1 MSKLPDSAYGVIL
14 LPLLS
19 YKAILSE
26 NLKDMKDEIDNITP
40 DLFEQLEAL
49 PDEGMVLAEQPPSPP
64 ELPPAPPAAEPQD
77 DLADYAKAA
86 YLAYAMAVSKSR
98 AIPDVRDGQKPVQ
111 RRILY
116 AMREMGNE
124 WDKPHKKSARI
135 VGDVI
140 GKFHPHGDSAV
151 YEAAVR
157 MAQDFSLRYPLI
169 DGQGNF
175 GSLDGDS
182 AAAMRYTEVRL
193 TPIAQLLLS
202 ELDQGTVDFRQNYDG
217 SFEEP
222 VVLPARLPFLLL
234 NGASGIGVGIATEVP
249 PHNLHEVCEVAAT
262 MIESPSFTEAQ
273 MLDMIPGPDFPG
285 GGQILSSPQEIRN
298 AYASGRGSIAV
309 RARYVF
315 EEMARGQ
322 WQMVIT
328 ELPPGASAAK
338 VLSEIETLTNPQ
350 PKPGKKAIDQAQAQ
364 TKTLLLSLL
373 DSARDESDKEQS
385 VRIVF
390 GPKSSRIDRD
400 EFARTLLAYTSLET
414 TVSFNLVQVG
424 LDGNPMQKSLFTI
437 FSEWCQFRIATVERR
452 LGHRLGKVND
462 RVHILEGRHIVFLN
476 IDEVIRLIRES
487 DEPKPALIARYALS
501 ERQADDILEIRLR
514 QLSRLEGIKIEQ
526 EIAELLKE
534 RAKLESLLASPARM
548 KSLVAKEIREDTRK
562 FGDDR
567 RTLIQPERRAS
578 LSEAAV
584 LDEPVTVILS
594 EKGWLRQRQG
604 HGIDLSTLSF
614 KEGDKLFAAIEC
626 RSPDAVI
633 LLGSDG
639 RAYTVTASQVPGG
652 KGDGVPAGSLIG
664 LQSGTKVV
672 SMMTG
677 QPEDKVL
684 LANSGGYGF
693 ITTMAELISRQKA
706 GKLIMTLESGEDVL
720 PPARISEQAGQRYV
734 ACVSSSDKL
743 LVFPLDEVKQMPK
756 GRGVILMGLD
766 KQETLK
772 LAGIFEDSL
781 SLRGIRRGRTI
792 EEAPLFEVARRARKG
807 RPVNLKVEALQT
819 TKASV

>member
-1 MSKLPDSAYGVIL
+1 
-14 LPLLS
+14 
-19 YKAILSE
+19 
-26 NLKDMKDEIDNITP
+26 MKDSIDNNTP
-40 DLFEQLEAL
+40 DLFAEPEGL
-49 PDEGMVLAEQPPSPP
+49 PDAHSDVALEEPAQPPVPP
-64 ELPPAPPAAEPQD
+64 IITDEPNGEEPDEELAA
-77 DLADYAKAA
+77 YAKSA

-111 RRILY
+111 RRILF

-140 GKFHPHGDSAV
+140 GKYHPHGDSAV

-182 AAAMRYTEVRL
+182 AAAMRYTEIRL
-193 TPIAQLLLS
+193 TPIAELLLS
-202 ELDQGTVDFRQNYDG
+202 ELDQGTVSFRQNYDG
-217 SFEEP
+217 SFQEP
-222 VVLPARLPFLLL
+222 TVLPARLPFLLL

-249 PHNLHEVCEVAAT
+249 SHNLREVCEVAAQMVET
-262 MIESPSFTEAQ
+262 PSFTEAQ

-285 GGQILSSPQEIRN
+285 GGQILSSDQDIRN
-298 AYASGRGSIAV
+298 AYTSGRGSIAV
-309 RARYVF
+309 RARYIF

-350 PKPGKKAIDQAQAQ
+350 PKMGKKTIDQGQTQ

-373 DSARDESDKEQS
+373 DTARDESDKEQS

-437 FSEWCQFRIATVERR
+437 LTEWCQFRVATVEKR
-452 LGHRLGKVND
+452 LKFRLGKVND
-462 RVHILEGRHIVFLN
+462 RIHILEGRHIVFLN
-476 IDEVIRLIRES
+476 IDEVIRIIRQS
-487 DEPKPALIARYALS
+487 DEPKSALIERFALS
-501 ERQADDILEIRLR
+501 DRQADDILEIRLR

-526 EIAELLKE
+526 EIAELMKE
-534 RAKLESLLASPARM
+534 RTKLEAILASPAKMRT
-548 KSLVAKEIREDTRK
+548 LVAKEIREDTKK

-567 RTLIQPERRAS
+567 RTLIQTEKRAS

-584 LDEPVTVILS
+584 LDEPVTIILS

-604 HGIDLSTLSF
+604 HGIDIATLSF
-614 KEGDKLFAAIEC
+614 KEGDKLFASIEC
-626 RSPDAVI
+626 RSPDSLI
-633 LLGSDG
+633 LLSSDG
-639 RAYTVTASQVPGG
+639 RSFTLIASQIPGG
-652 KGDGVPAGSLIG
+652 KGDGVPAPSVVGI
-664 LQSGTKVV
+664 QAGTSIV
-672 SMMTG
+672 SIMTG
-677 QPEDKVL
+677 QPEDRVL
-684 LANSGGYGF
+684 LSNSGGYGF
-693 ITTMAELISRQKA
+693 VTKISEMLTRQKA
-706 GKLIMTLESGEDVL
+706 GKLLMTLEEGEKVL
-720 PPARISEQAGQRYV
+720 PPVLLPSGSLELQRYV

-743 LVFPLDEVKQMPK
+743 LVFPLGEVKEIPK
-756 GRGVILMGLD
+756 GRGVILMGLSN
-766 KQETLK
+766 QESLK
-772 LAGIFEDSL
+772 LVCVFEDL
-781 SLRGIRRGRTI
+781 LTAKGVRRGRSI
-792 EEAPLFEVARRARKG
+792 EEAPLFEIGKRARKG
-807 RPVNLKVEALQT
+807 SLLNLKVEGLYAT
-819 TKASV
+819 TVSK

>member
-1 MSKLPDSAYGVIL
+1 
-14 LPLLS
+14 
-19 YKAILSE
+19 
-26 NLKDMKDEIDNITP
+26 MKDVIDNNTP
-40 DLFEQLEAL
+40 DLFEQLQDAPQDAL
-49 PDEGMVLAEQPPSPP
+49 LAAADDAADQ
-64 ELPPAPPAAEPQD
+64 PPAPPESFDAPIAGEPDEQLAA
-77 DLADYAKAA
+77 YAKTA

-202 ELDQGTVDFRQNYDG
+202 ELDQGTVDYRQNYDG
-217 SFEEP
+217 SFQEP
-222 VVLPARLPFLLL
+222 TVLPARLPFLLL

-249 PHNLHEVCEVAAT
+249 SHNLREVCEVAAT
-262 MIESPSFTEAQ
+262 MIETPSFTEAQ
-273 MLDMIPGPDFPG
+273 MLECIPGPDFPG
-285 GGQILSSPQEIRN
+285 GGQILSSAQDIRN
-298 AYASGRGSIAV
+298 AYTTGRGSIAV
-309 RARYVF
+309 RARYIF

-350 PKPGKKAIDQAQAQ
+350 PKLGKKTIDQGQTQ

-373 DSARDESDKEQS
+373 DTARDESDKEQS

-424 LDGNPMQKSLFTI
+424 LDGKPMQKSLFTI
-437 FSEWCQFRIATVERR
+437 LSEWCQFRVNTVAKR
-452 LGHRLGKVND
+452 LQHRLGKVNE
-462 RVHILEGRHIVFLN
+462 RVHILEGRHTVFLN
-476 IDEVIRLIRES
+476 LDEVIRIIRQS
-487 DEPKPALIARYALS
+487 DEPKSALIERFALS

-534 RAKLESLLASPARM
+534 RAKLELLLSNPGKMRA
-548 KSLVAKEIREDTRK
+548 LVAKEIREDIKR

-567 RTLIQPERRAS
+567 RTLILTERRAS

-604 HGIDLSTLSF
+604 HGIELATLSF
-614 KEGDKLFAAIEC
+614 KEGDKLFASLEC
-626 RSPDAVI
+626 RSPDSVI

-639 RAYTVTASQVPGG
+639 RAYTFTASQLPGG
-652 KGDGVPAGSLIG
+652 KGDGVPAASVVG
-664 LQSGTKVV
+664 LQAGTRIVC
-672 SMMTG
+672 MMTG
-677 QPEDKVL
+677 KAEDKVL

-693 ITTMAELISRQKA
+693 VTSIAEMMSRQKA
-706 GKLIMTLESGEDVL
+706 GKLLMTLEAGEQVL
-720 PPARISEQAGQRYV
+720 PPVQITRGLPGAARYV
-734 ACVSSSDKL
+734 ACASSADKL
-743 LVFPLDEVKQMPK
+743 LVFPLSELKEMSK
-756 GRGVILMGLD
+756 GRGMILMGLGD
-766 KQETLK
+766 KDTLK
-772 LAGIFEDSL
+772 LVCVFEDTL
-781 SLRGIRRGRTI
+781 ITRGIRRGRSI
-792 EEAPLFEVARRARKG
+792 EEAPEFEVGKRARKG
-807 RPVNLKVEALQT
+807 HLLNMKVEALLVNSA
-819 TKASV
+819 K

>member
-1 MSKLPDSAYGVIL
+1 
-14 LPLLS
+14 
-19 YKAILSE
+19 
-26 NLKDMKDEIDNITP
+26 MKDEIDNITP
-40 DLFEQLEAL
+40 DLFEHLDPLDEGGGAAGDPAL
-49 PDEGMVLAEQPPSPP
+49 PPLPPESPEAEQ
-64 ELPPAPPAAEPQD
+64 EEPQD
-77 DLADYAKAA
+77 DLADYAKSA

-124 WDKPHKKSARI
+124 PDKPHKKSARI

-202 ELDQGTVDFRQNYDG
+202 ELDHGTVDFRQNYDG
-217 SFEEP
+217 SFQEP
-222 VVLPARLPFLLL
+222 AVLPARLPFLLL

-249 PHNLHEVCEVAAT
+249 PHNLGEVCEAAAM
-262 MIESPSFTEAQ
+262 MIESAKFGEEE
-273 MLDMIPGPDFPG
+273 MLAMIPGPDFPG
-285 GGQILSSPQEIRN
+285 GGQILSGPQEIRN
-298 AYASGRGSIAV
+298 AYASGRGTIAV

-338 VLSEIETLTNPQ
+338 VLSEIEALTNPQ
-350 PKPGKKAIDQAQAQ
+350 PKVGKKAIDQSQAQ

-373 DSARDESDKEQS
+373 ESARDESDKEQA

-437 FSEWCQFRIATVERR
+437 LTEWCRFRVATVERR
-452 LGHRLGKVND
+452 LRHRLGKVND

-487 DEPKPALIARYALS
+487 DEPKPALMARFNLT

-526 EIAELLKE
+526 EIAELVKE
-534 RAKLESLLASPARM
+534 RAKLEGLLANPARM
-548 KSLVAKEIREDTRK
+548 KALVAREIRDDAKK
-562 FGDDR
+562 FGDAR

-584 LDEPVTVILS
+584 LDEPVTVVVS

-604 HGIDLSTLSF
+604 HGIDLAALSF
-614 KEGDKLFAAIEC
+614 KEGDRLFAAIEC
-626 RSPDAVI
+626 RSPDSVI

-639 RAYTVTASQVPGG
+639 RAYTVTASQIPGG
-652 KGDGVPAGSLIG
+652 KGDGVPAGSLID
-664 LQSGTKVV
+664 LQAGSRIV
-672 SMMTG
+672 SVMTG
-677 QPEDKVL
+677 TADERVL

-693 ITTMAELISRQKA
+693 VTTIADMTSRQKG
-706 GKLIMTLESGEDVL
+706 GKLLMTLEEGERVL
-720 PPARISEQAGQRYV
+720 PPVRIARDAFYL
-734 ACVSSSDKL
+734 ACVSSGDKL

-756 GRGVILMGLD
+756 GRGVILMALD
-766 KQETLK
+766 KSETLK
-772 LAGIFEDSL
+772 LTGAFAETLI
-781 SLRGIRRGRTI
+781 LRGVRRGRMI
-792 EEAPLFEVARRARKG
+792 EETPPLEVARRARKG
-807 RPVNLKVEALQT
+807 KPVNLKIEALSGAGRT
-819 TKASV
+819 

>member
-1 MSKLPDSAYGVIL
+1 
-14 LPLLS
+14 
-19 YKAILSE
+19 
-26 NLKDMKDEIDNITP
+26 MKDEIDNNTP
-40 DLFEQLEAL
+40 DLFPHLEVTVEEPHAEL
-49 PDEGMVLAEQPPSPP
+49 PPPEPPQPPVDVLAED
-64 ELPPAPPAAEPQD
+64 PQD

-124 WDKPHKKSARI
+124 PDKPHKKSARI

-140 GKFHPHGDSAV
+140 GKYHPHGDSAV

-193 TPIAQLLLS
+193 TPIAQLLLA
-202 ELDQGTVDFRQNYDG
+202 ELDHGTVDFRQNYDG

-249 PHNLHEVCEVAAT
+249 PHNLREVSEAAAC
-262 MIESPSFTEAQ
+262 MVESSDFSEAQ
-273 MLDMIPGPDFPG
+273 LLDRVPGPDFPG

-298 AYASGRGSIAV
+298 AYTSGRGTIAV

-322 WQMVIT
+322 WQLVIT

-338 VLSEIETLTNPQ
+338 VLSEIEALTNPQ
-350 PKPGKKAIDQAQAQ
+350 PKLGKKSIDQGQTQ

-373 DSARDESDKEQS
+373 ESARDESDKEQS

-400 EFARTLLAYTSLET
+400 EFARTLMAYTSLET

-437 FSEWCQFRIATVERR
+437 MQEWCQFRVKTVEKR
-452 LGHRLGKVND
+452 LGHRLGKVNE
-462 RVHILEGRHIVFLN
+462 RIHILEGRHIVFLN
-476 IDEVIRLIRES
+476 IDEVIRIIRHS
-487 DEPKPALIARYALS
+487 DEPKSALIEHFALS
-501 ERQADDILEIRLR
+501 ERQAEDILEIRLR

-526 EIAELLKE
+526 EIAELKKE
-534 RAKLESLLASPARM
+534 QGKLESLLGSPARM
-548 KSLVAKEIREDTRK
+548 KSLVAKEIREDAKK
-562 FGDDR
+562 FGDER
-567 RTLIQPERRAS
+567 RTLIEPSRRAS

-584 LDEPVTVILS
+584 LDEPVTIILS
-594 EKGWLRQRQG
+594 DKGWLRHRQG
-604 HGIDLSTLSF
+604 HGVDLAALSF
-614 KEGDKLFAAIEC
+614 KEGDKLFAALEC
-626 RSPDAVI
+626 RSPDALL

-639 RAYTVTASQVPGG
+639 RAYTLNAAQIPGG
-652 KGDGVPAGSLIG
+652 KGDGVPAASLMG
-664 LQSGTKVV
+664 LQAGTRIVA
-672 SMMTG
+672 MLTG
-677 QPEDKVL
+677 QPEEQVL

-693 ITTMAELISRQKA
+693 VTSIGDMLSRQKG
-706 GKLIMTLESGEDVL
+706 GKLIMTLEPGEQVL
-720 PPARISEQAGQRYV
+720 PPARIAPNGQRYV
-734 ACVSSSDKL
+734 ACVSGSDRL
-743 LVFPLDEVKQMPK
+743 LVYALNEVRSMPK
-756 GRGVILMGLD
+756 GRGVILMGLEEKD
-766 KQETLK
+766 SLK
-772 LAGIFEDSL
+772 LTCVFVESL
-781 SLRGIRRGRTI
+781 TTKGVRRGRAI
-792 EEAPLFEVARRARKG
+792 EEMPRFEVGRRARKG
-807 RPVNLKVEALQT
+807 TQLNLKVEALS
-819 TKASV
+819 ASMEKPD

>member
-1 MSKLPDSAYGVIL
+1 
-14 LPLLS
+14 
-19 YKAILSE
+19 
-26 NLKDMKDEIDNITP
+26 MKDEIDSLTP

-49 PDEGMVLAEQPPSPP
+49 PDEDMTLAGQPPAPP
-64 ELPPAPPAAEPQD
+64 ESPAEPPAAEPQD

-140 GKFHPHGDSAV
+140 GKYHPHGDSAV

-193 TPIAQLLLS
+193 TPIAQLLLG
-202 ELDQGTVDFRQNYDG
+202 ELDQGTVAFRQNYDG

-249 PHNLHEVCEVAAT
+249 PHNLREVCEVAAT
-262 MIESPSFTEAQ
+262 MIESPSFSEAQ

-298 AYASGRGSIAV
+298 AYTSGRGSIAV
-309 RARYVF
+309 RARFVF

-322 WQMVIT
+322 WQLVIT

-350 PKPGKKAIDQAQAQ
+350 PKLGKKAVDQGQTQ

-373 DSARDESDKEQS
+373 DTARDESDKEQS

-424 LDGNPMQKSLFTI
+424 LDGNPMQKSLYTI
-437 FSEWCQFRIATVERR
+437 FSEWCQFRIATVEKR
-452 LGHRLGKVND
+452 LGHRLGKLND

-487 DEPKPALIARYALS
+487 DEPKPALIARYSLS

-526 EIAELLKE
+526 EIAELMKE

-548 KSLVAKEIREDTRK
+548 KSLVAREIREDIKK

-604 HGIDLSTLSF
+604 HGIDLSALSF
-614 KEGDKLFAAIEC
+614 KEGDKLFVAIEC

-639 RAYTVTASQVPGG
+639 RAYTITASQVPGG
-652 KGDGVPAGSLIG
+652 KGDGVPAASVVG
-664 LQSGTKVV
+664 LQPGTKIV
-672 SMMTG
+672 SALTG
-677 QPEDKVL
+677 QPEASVL
-684 LANSGGYGF
+684 LSNSGGYGF
-693 ITTMAELISRQKA
+693 VATIADMASRQKG
-706 GKLIMTLESGEDVL
+706 GKLLMTLEEGEQVL
-720 PPARISEQAGQRYV
+720 PPARIQEGGPRYV
-734 ACVSSSDKL
+734 ACVSSGDKL
-743 LVFPLDEVKQMPK
+743 LVFPLGEVKQLAK
-756 GRGVILMGLD
+756 GRGVILMGLE
-766 KQETLK
+766 KGESLK
-772 LAGIFEDSL
+772 LIGVFADALIL
-781 SLRGIRRGRTI
+781 KGIRRGRTV
-792 EEAPLFEVARRARKG
+792 EETPQFEVAKRARKG
-807 RPVNLKVEALQT
+807 KPVNLKVEALQT
-819 TKASV
+819 SKVSS

>member
-1 MSKLPDSAYGVIL
+1 MADQTPPRPPQEPGEGKPSDFEPVSITDEMRRSYLDYAMSVIV
-14 LPLLS
+14 S
-19 YKAILSE
+19 R
-26 NLKDMKDEIDNITP
+26 
-40 DLFEQLEAL
+40 AL
-49 PDEGMVLAEQPPSPP
+49 PDARYGL
-64 ELPPAPPAAEPQD
+64 
-77 DLADYAKAA
+77 
-86 YLAYAMAVSKSR
+86 
-98 AIPDVRDGQKPVQ
+98 KPVH
-111 RRILY
+111 RRILH
-116 AMREMGNE
+116 AMNE
-124 WDKPHKKSARI
+124 AGYDWNKSYRKSARV

-140 GKFHPHGDSAV
+140 GKYHPHGDQSV
-151 YEAAVR
+151 YDALVR
-157 MAQDFSLRYPLI
+157 MAQEFSLRVPLI

-217 SFEEP
+217 SFQEP
-222 VVLPARLPFLLL
+222 AVLPARLPFLLL

-249 PHNLHEVCEVAAT
+249 PHNLGEVCEAAAM
-262 MIESPSFTEAQ
+262 MIESPKFGEEE
-273 MLDMIPGPDFPG
+273 MLAMIPGPDFPG

-298 AYASGRGSIAV
+298 AYASGRGTIAV

-338 VLSEIETLTNPQ
+338 VLSEIEALTNPQ
-350 PKPGKKAIDQAQAQ
+350 PKLGKKAIDQSQAQ

-373 DSARDESDKEQS
+373 ESARDESDKEQS

-437 FSEWCQFRIATVERR
+437 LTEWCRFRVMTVERR
-452 LGHRLGKVND
+452 LRHRLGKVND

-487 DEPKPALIARYALS
+487 DEPKPALMARFNLS
-501 ERQADDILEIRLR
+501 ERQAEDILEIRLR

-534 RAKLESLLASPARM
+534 RAKLESLLANPGRM
-548 KSLVAKEIREDTRK
+548 KALVAREIRDDARK
-562 FGDDR
+562 FGDAR

-584 LDEPVTVILS
+584 LDEPVTVIVS

-604 HGIDLSTLSF
+604 HGIDLAALSF
-614 KEGDKLFAAIEC
+614 KEGDRLFAAIEC
-626 RSPDAVI
+626 RSPDSLV

-639 RAYTVTASQVPGG
+639 RAYTVNASQIPGG

-664 LQSGTKVV
+664 LQAGTRIV
-672 SMMTG
+672 SVLTG
-677 QPEDKVL
+677 PAEDRVL

-693 ITTMAELISRQKA
+693 VATIADMTSRQKG
-706 GKLIMTLESGEDVL
+706 GKLLMTLEEGERVL
-720 PPARISEQAGQRYV
+720 PPARIARGAYYL
-734 ACVSSSDKL
+734 ACVSSGDKL

-756 GRGVILMGLD
+756 GRGVILMALD
-766 KQETLK
+766 KSETLK
-772 LAGIFEDSL
+772 LTCVFTEKPI
-781 SLRGIRRGRTI
+781 LRGVRRGRAV
-792 EEAPLFEVARRARKG
+792 EEIPQFEVSRRARMG
-807 RPVNLKVEALQT
+807 RPVNLKVEAAL
-819 TKASV
+819 AAN

>member
-1 MSKLPDSAYGVIL
+1 
-14 LPLLS
+14 
-19 YKAILSE
+19 
-26 NLKDMKDEIDNITP
+26 MKDDIDNLTP
-40 DLFEQLEAL
+40 DLFEHLDAL
-49 PDEGMVLAEQPPSPP
+49 PDEDEVLGEQPPAPP
-64 ELPPAPPAAEPQD
+64 ELPAEPPAAEPQD

-111 RRILY
+111 RRILF

-140 GKFHPHGDSAV
+140 GKYHPHGDSAV

-157 MAQDFSLRYPLI
+157 MAQNFSLRYPLI

-193 TPIAQLLLS
+193 TPIAQLLLG
-202 ELDQGTVDFRQNYDG
+202 ELDHGTVAYRQNYDG

-249 PHNLHEVCEVAAT
+249 PHNLREVCEVAAT
-262 MIESPSFTEAQ
+262 MIESPSFSEAQ

-298 AYASGRGSIAV
+298 AYTSGRGSIAV
-309 RARYVF
+309 RARFVF

-322 WQMVIT
+322 WQLVIT

-338 VLSEIETLTNPQ
+338 VLSEIEALTNPQ
-350 PKPGKKAIDQAQAQ
+350 PKLGKKGIDQGQTQ

-373 DSARDESDKEQS
+373 DTARDESDKEQS

-400 EFARTLLAYTSLET
+400 EFVRTLLAYTSLET

-424 LDGNPMQKSLFTI
+424 LDGNPMQKSLYTI
-437 FSEWCQFRIATVERR
+437 FSEWCQFRIATVEKR

-462 RVHILEGRHIVFLN
+462 RVHILEGRHVVFLN

-526 EIAELLKE
+526 EIAELMKE
-534 RAKLESLLASPARM
+534 RGKLESLLASPIRM
-548 KSLVAKEIREDTRK
+548 KNLVAREIREDIKK

-567 RTLIQPERRAS
+567 RTLILPDRRAS

-594 EKGWLRQRQG
+594 EKGWLRHRQG
-604 HGIDLSTLSF
+604 HGIDLATLSF
-614 KEGDKLFAAIEC
+614 KEGDKLFVAIEC

-639 RAYTVTASQVPGG
+639 RAYTITASQTPGG
-652 KGDGVPAGSLIG
+652 KGDGVPAASVVG
-664 LQSGTKVV
+664 LQPGTKIV
-672 SMMTG
+672 SALTG
-677 QPEDKVL
+677 QPEAHIL
-684 LANSGGYGF
+684 LSSSGGYGF
-693 ITTMAELISRQKA
+693 VTTMADMASRQKG
-706 GKLIMTLESGEDVL
+706 GKLLMTLEEGEQVL
-720 PPARISEQAGQRYV
+720 PPARIQNGQCHV
-734 ACVSSSDKL
+734 ACVSSGDKL
-743 LVFPLDEVKQMPK
+743 LVFPLDDVKQMPK
-756 GRGVILMGLD
+756 GRGVILMGLE

-772 LAGIFEDSL
+772 LVGVFADELI
-781 SLRGIRRGRTI
+781 LRGVRRGRTV
-792 EEAPLFEVARRARKG
+792 EDAQQFEVAKRARKG
-807 RPVNLKVEALQT
+807 KQVNLKVEALQT
-819 TKASV
+819 AKSPS

>member
-1 MSKLPDSAYGVIL
+1 MSI
-14 LPLLS
+14 
-19 YKAILSE
+19 
-26 NLKDMKDEIDNITP
+26 NLEDMKDEIDNITP

-49 PDEGMVLAEQPPSPP
+49 PDEGMALAGQ
-64 ELPPAPPAAEPQD
+64 PPAPPEPPIEPSGAEPQD

-111 RRILY
+111 RRILF

-124 WDKPHKKSARI
+124 SDKPHKKSARI

-140 GKFHPHGDSAV
+140 GKYHPHGDSAV

-193 TPIAQLLLS
+193 TPIAQLLLD

-217 SFEEP
+217 SFQEP

-249 PHNLHEVCEVAAT
+249 PHNLREVCEVAAC
-262 MIESPSFTEAQ
+262 MVESSTFSEAQ
-273 MLDMIPGPDFPG
+273 MLEMIPGPDFPG
-285 GGQILSSPQEIRN
+285 GGQILSSNQEVRN
-298 AYASGRGSIAV
+298 AYVTGRGTIAV

-322 WQMVIT
+322 WQLVIT
-328 ELPPGASAAK
+328 ELPPGASAAR
-338 VLSEIETLTNPQ
+338 VLSEIETLTNPL
-350 PKPGKKAIDQAQAQ
+350 PKVGKKAIDQSQAQ

-373 DSARDESDKEQS
+373 ETARDESDKEQS

-400 EFARTLLAYTSLET
+400 EFARTLMAYTSLET

-437 FSEWCQFRIATVERR
+437 LSEWCRFRLATVERR
-452 LGHRLGKVND
+452 LGYRLGKVND
-462 RVHILEGRHIVFLN
+462 RVHILEGRHVVFLN

-487 DEPKPALIARYALS
+487 DEPKPALMARFALS

-526 EIAELLKE
+526 EIAELMKE
-534 RAKLESLLASPARM
+534 RAKLEGLLASPARM
-548 KSLVAKEIREDTRK
+548 KSLVAREIREDAKK

-567 RTLIQPERRAS
+567 RTLMQAEKRAS

-584 LDEPVTVILS
+584 LDEPVTIILS

-604 HGIDLSTLSF
+604 HGIDVATLSF
-614 KEGDKLFAAIEC
+614 KEGDKLFAALEC
-626 RSPDAVI
+626 RSPDSII

-639 RAYTVTASQVPGG
+639 RAYTIVASHIPGG
-652 KGDGVPAGSLIG
+652 KGDGVPAGSVVGLQPGTHIVSALIG
-664 LQSGTKVV
+664 HA
-672 SMMTG
+672 
-677 QPEDKVL
+677 EDKVL
-684 LANSGGYGF
+684 LSNSGGYGF
-693 ITTMAELISRQKA
+693 VITVADMASRQKG
-706 GKLIMTLESGEDVL
+706 GKLLMTLETGEKVL
-720 PPARISEQAGQRYV
+720 PPARIAPDARYV
-734 ACVSSSDKL
+734 ACVSGSDKL
-743 LVFPLDEVKQMPK
+743 LVFALGEAKELAK

-766 KQETLK
+766 AQDSLK
-772 LAGIFEDSL
+772 LVGAFSDVL
-781 SLRGIRRGRTI
+781 TLRGVRRGRTI
-792 EEAPLFEVARRARKG
+792 EEAPQFEIARRARKG
-807 RPVNLKVEALQT
+807 KPVNMKVEGIGGT
-819 TKASV
+819 

>member
-1 MSKLPDSAYGVIL
+1 
-14 LPLLS
+14 
-19 YKAILSE
+19 
-26 NLKDMKDEIDNITP
+26 MKDEIDSNTP
-40 DLFEQLEAL
+40 DLFVHLDADGETL
-49 PDEGMVLAEQPPSPP
+49 DEHELNTMQAVPP
-64 ELPPAPPAAEPQD
+64 EPPPPPEDAPQAEEPHD

-124 WDKPHKKSARI
+124 SDKPHKKSARI

-140 GKFHPHGDSAV
+140 GKYHPHGDSAV

-193 TPIAQLLLS
+193 TPIAQLLLA
-202 ELDQGTVDFRQNYDG
+202 ELDQGTVDYRQNYDG
-217 SFEEP
+217 SFQEP
-222 VVLPARLPFLLL
+222 TVLPARLPFLLL

-249 PHNLHEVCEVAAT
+249 PHNLREVCEVAAC
-262 MIESPSFTEAQ
+262 MIESASFTEAQ

-285 GGQILSSPQEIRN
+285 GGQILSSNQEIRN
-298 AYASGRGSIAV
+298 AYSSGRGTIAV

-322 WQMVIT
+322 WQLVIA

-350 PKPGKKAIDQAQAQ
+350 PKLGKKAVDQGQTQ

-373 DSARDESDKEQS
+373 ETARDESDKEQS

-390 GPKSSRIDRD
+390 RPKSSRIDRD
-400 EFARTLLAYTSLET
+400 VFARTLMAYTSLET

-437 FSEWCQFRIATVERR
+437 LTEWCQFRVRTVEKR

-462 RVHILEGRHIVFLN
+462 RIHILEGRHTVFLN
-476 IDEVIRLIRES
+476 IDEVIKLIRES
-487 DEPKPALIARYALS
+487 DEPKQALMERFALS

-526 EIAELLKE
+526 EIAELMKE
-534 RAKLESLLASPARM
+534 RGKLESLLANPARM
-548 KSLVAKEIREDTRK
+548 KALVAREIREDAKK
-562 FGDDR
+562 FGDER
-567 RTLIQPERRAS
+567 RTLIQQEKRAF

-584 LDEPVTVILS
+584 LDEPVTIILS

-604 HGIDLSTLSF
+604 HGLDLAALSF
-614 KEGDKLFAAIEC
+614 KEGDNLFAVIEC
-626 RSPDAVI
+626 RSPDALI
-633 LLGSDG
+633 LLASDG
-639 RAYTVTASQVPGG
+639 RAYTVTASQIPGG
-652 KGDGVPAGSLIG
+652 KGDGVPAASLVG
-664 LQSGTKVV
+664 LQAGTRII
-672 SMMTG
+672 SLLTG
-677 QPEDKVL
+677 PAQDKVL
-684 LANSGGYGF
+684 LSSSGGYGF
-693 ITTMAELISRQKA
+693 VTTLGDMNSRQKG
-706 GKLIMTLESGEDVL
+706 GKLLMTLEDGERVL
-720 PPARISEQAGQRYV
+720 PPARVPAAGLCYV
-734 ACVSSSDKL
+734 ACASSSDRL
-743 LVFPLDEVKQMPK
+743 LVFPLAEVRQVPK
-756 GRGVILMGLD
+756 GRGVILMGLGD
-766 KQETLK
+766 KDSLK
-772 LAGIFEDSL
+772 LVSVFTGAL
-781 SLRGIRRGRTI
+781 SVKGVRRGRAV
-792 EEAPLFEVARRARKG
+792 EDAVRFDVAKRARMG
-807 RPVNLKVEALQT
+807 TTVNMKIEALLGSDVQ
-819 TKASV
+819 K

>member
-1 MSKLPDSAYGVIL
+1 
-14 LPLLS
+14 
-19 YKAILSE
+19 
-26 NLKDMKDEIDNITP
+26 MKDEIDNNTP
-40 DLFEQLEAL
+40 DLFPHLEAIVEEPHL
-49 PDEGMVLAEQPPSPP
+49 
-64 ELPPAPPAAEPQD
+64 ELPPPEPPEPPVDVLIEEPRD

-124 WDKPHKKSARI
+124 PDKPHKKSARI

-140 GKFHPHGDSAV
+140 GKYHPHGDSAV

-217 SFEEP
+217 SFQEP

-249 PHNLHEVCEVAAT
+249 PHNLREVCEAAAC
-262 MIESPSFTEAQ
+262 MVESPDFTEGQ
-273 MLDMIPGPDFPG
+273 LLDRVPGPDFPG

-298 AYASGRGSIAV
+298 AYSTGRGTIAV

-322 WQMVIT
+322 WQLVIT

-338 VLSEIETLTNPQ
+338 VLSEIESLTNPQ
-350 PKPGKKAIDQAQAQ
+350 PKLGKKSIDQGQNQ

-373 DSARDESDKEQS
+373 ESARDESDKEQS

-400 EFARTLLAYTSLET
+400 EFARTLMAYTSLET

-437 FSEWCQFRIATVERR
+437 MKEWCQFRVKTVEKR
-452 LGHRLGKVND
+452 LGHRLGKVNE
-462 RVHILEGRHIVFLN
+462 RIHILEGRHIVFLN
-476 IDEVIRLIRES
+476 IDEVIRIIRHS
-487 DEPKPALIARYALS
+487 DEPKAALIERFALS
-501 ERQADDILEIRLR
+501 ERQAEDILEIRLR

-526 EIAELLKE
+526 EIAELKKE
-534 RAKLESLLASPARM
+534 QAKLESLLASPARM
-548 KSLVAKEIREDTRK
+548 KSLVAREIREDAKK
-562 FGDDR
+562 FGDER
-567 RTLIQPERRAS
+567 RTLIEPARRAS

-584 LDEPVTVILS
+584 LDEPVTIILS
-594 EKGWLRQRQG
+594 DKGWLRQRQG
-604 HGIDLSTLSF
+604 HGIDAAALSF
-614 KEGDKLFAAIEC
+614 KEGDKLFAVLEC
-626 RSPDAVI
+626 RSPDALL

-639 RAYTVTASQVPGG
+639 RAYTLNAAQIPGG
-652 KGDGVPAGSLIG
+652 KGDGMPAASLMG
-664 LQSGTKVV
+664 LQAGTRIVA
-672 SMMTG
+672 MLTG
-677 QPEDKVL
+677 QPEEQVL

-693 ITTMAELISRQKA
+693 VTTIGDMLSRQKG
-706 GKLIMTLESGEDVL
+706 GKLIMTLEPGEQVL
-720 PPARISEQAGQRYV
+720 PPARIAPGGQRYV
-734 ACVSSSDKL
+734 ACVSSSDRL
-743 LVFPLDEVKQMPK
+743 LVYALDEVRSMPK
-756 GRGVILMGLD
+756 GRGVILMGLEE
-766 KQETLK
+766 KESLK
-772 LAGIFEDSL
+772 LSAVFVDTL
-781 SLRGIRRGRTI
+781 TTRGVRRGKTI
-792 EEAPLFEVARRARKG
+792 EEMPRFEVGRRARKG
-807 RPVNLKVEALQT
+807 TQLNLKVEALVT
-819 TKASV
+819 VAEKAD

>member
-1 MSKLPDSAYGVIL
+1 
-14 LPLLS
+14 
-19 YKAILSE
+19 
-26 NLKDMKDEIDNITP
+26 MKDHIDTNTP

-49 PDEGMVLAEQPPSPP
+49 PAADATLDGE
-64 ELPPAPPAAEPQD
+64 PPAPPQAPAIPPEEPDEELAA
-77 DLADYAKAA
+77 YAKAA

-116 AMREMGNE
+116 AMREMGND

-140 GKFHPHGDSAV
+140 GKYHPHGDSAV

-217 SFEEP
+217 SFQEP

-249 PHNLHEVCEVAAT
+249 PHNLREVCEAAAV
-262 MIESPSFTEAQ
+262 MIETPSFSEEQ
-273 MLDMIPGPDFPG
+273 VLDMIPGPDFPG
-285 GGQILSSPQEIRN
+285 GGQILSSPHDIRN
-298 AYASGRGSIAV
+298 AYASGRGTIAV

-322 WQMVIT
+322 WQLVIT

-350 PKPGKKAIDQAQAQ
+350 PKVGKKTIDQGQAQ

-373 DSARDESDKEQS
+373 ETARDESDKEQS

-400 EFARTLLAYTSLET
+400 EFARTLMAYTSLET
-414 TVSFNLVQVG
+414 TVSFNLVEVG
-424 LDGNPMQKSLFTI
+424 LDGRPTQKSLYTI
-437 FSEWCQFRIATVERR
+437 LSEWCQFRLSTVQRR
-452 LGHRLGKVND
+452 LQHRLGKVND
-462 RVHILEGRHIVFLN
+462 RVHILEGRHTVFLN
-476 IDEVIRLIRES
+476 LDEVIRIIRNS
-487 DEPKPALIARYALS
+487 DEPKPALMERFALS

-526 EIAELLKE
+526 EIAELVKE
-534 RAKLESLLASPARM
+534 RAKLEGLLASPAKMRN
-548 KSLVAKEIREDTRK
+548 LVAREIRDEIKK

-567 RTLIQPERRAS
+567 RTLIQHERRAS

-584 LDEPVTVILS
+584 LDEPVTIILS
-594 EKGWLRQRQG
+594 DKGWLRQRQG
-604 HGIDLSTLSF
+604 HGVDLAALSF

-626 RSPDAVI
+626 RSPDPLI

-639 RAYTVTASQVPGG
+639 RSYTVSAAQIPGG
-652 KGDGVPAGSLIG
+652 KGDGVPTGSLV
-664 LQSGTKVV
+664 SMAAGTKIVCL
-672 SMMTG
+672 MTG
-677 QPEDKVL
+677 QPEDRVL

-693 ITTMAELISRQKA
+693 VATIADMITRQKA
-706 GKLIMTLESGEDVL
+706 GKLLMTLEPGEHVL
-720 PPARISEQAGQRYV
+720 PPARVPQGGAQRYV
-734 ACVSSSDKL
+734 ACVSSADKL
-743 LVFPLDEVKQMPK
+743 LVFPLAEVKEMAK
-756 GRGVILMGLD
+756 GRGVILMGLGD
-766 KQETLK
+766 KESLK
-772 LAGIFEDSL
+772 LTCVFTDTLIT
-781 SLRGIRRGRTI
+781 RGVRRGRTI
-792 EEAPLFEVARRARKG
+792 EEAPPFEVAKRARKG
-807 RPVNLKVEALQT
+807 SAVNLKVEVLST
-819 TKASV
+819 ASGK

>member
-1 MSKLPDSAYGVIL
+1 
-14 LPLLS
+14 
-19 YKAILSE
+19 
-26 NLKDMKDEIDNITP
+26 MKDEIDNNTP
-40 DLFEQLEAL
+40 DLFPHQDVTEIITHSEL
-49 PDEGMVLAEQPPSPP
+49 PPPEPPQPPVDVLAED
-64 ELPPAPPAAEPQD
+64 PQD

-124 WDKPHKKSARI
+124 PDKPHKKSARI

-140 GKFHPHGDSAV
+140 GKYHPHGDSAV

-193 TPIAQLLLS
+193 TPIAQLLLA

-217 SFEEP
+217 SFQEP

-249 PHNLHEVCEVAAT
+249 SHNLREVCEAAAC
-262 MIESPSFTEAQ
+262 MVESSDFSEAQ
-273 MLDMIPGPDFPG
+273 LLDMVPGPDFPG
-285 GGQILSSPQEIRN
+285 GGQILSSPHEIRN
-298 AYASGRGSIAV
+298 AYSTGRGTIAV

-322 WQMVIT
+322 WQLVIT

-338 VLSEIETLTNPQ
+338 VLSEIEALTNPV
-350 PKPGKKAIDQAQAQ
+350 PKLGKKSLDQSQTQ

-373 DSARDESDKEQS
+373 DTARDESDKEQS

-400 EFARTLLAYTSLET
+400 EFARTLMAYTSLET

-437 FSEWCQFRIATVERR
+437 MKEWCQFRVKTVEKR

-462 RVHILEGRHIVFLN
+462 RIHILEGRHIVFLN
-476 IDEVIRLIRES
+476 IDEVIRIIRQS
-487 DEPKPALIARYALS
+487 DEPKSALIERFALS
-501 ERQADDILEIRLR
+501 ERQAEDILEIRLR

-526 EIAELLKE
+526 EIAELGKE
-534 RAKLESLLASPARM
+534 QAKLESLLASPARM
-548 KSLVAKEIREDTRK
+548 KSLVAREIREDAKK
-562 FGDDR
+562 FGDER
-567 RTLIQPERRAS
+567 RTLIEPSRRAS

-584 LDEPVTVILS
+584 LDEPVTIILS

-604 HGIDLSTLSF
+604 HGVDLAALSF
-614 KEGDKLFAAIEC
+614 KEGDRLFAALEC
-626 RSPDAVI
+626 RSPDALL

-639 RAYTVTASQVPGG
+639 RAYTQSAAQIPGG
-652 KGDGVPAGSLIG
+652 KGDGVPAASLMG
-664 LQSGTKVV
+664 LQAGTRIVA
-672 SMMTG
+672 MLTG
-677 QPEDKVL
+677 QPEEQVL

-693 ITTMAELISRQKA
+693 VTTIGDMLSRQKG
-706 GKLIMTLESGEDVL
+706 GKLIMTLEPGEQVL
-720 PPARISEQAGQRYV
+720 PPARIAPKGQRYV
-734 ACVSSSDKL
+734 ACVSGSDRL
-743 LVFPLDEVKQMPK
+743 LVYALDEVRTMPK
-756 GRGVILMGLD
+756 GRGVILMGLEEKD
-766 KQETLK
+766 SLK
-772 LAGIFEDSL
+772 LTAVFVDTL
-781 SLRGIRRGRTI
+781 TTRGVRRGRAI
-792 EEAPLFEVARRARKG
+792 EEMPRFEVGRRARKG
-807 RPVNLKVEALQT
+807 TQLNLKVEALLT
-819 TKASV
+819 STEKTD